1 MGLNLF
7 GGNLSARLA
16 SIKLIASGSKPPCV
30 DAAGDPHHVNPAIG
44 EDFTWDAGL
53 RVVLL
58 RGLGV
63 AFRDVEAGAGNSVD
77 AVEAGTVLEVDIADL
92 AAADQ
97 ANLKT
102 HSALTRTAL

>member
-1 MGLNLF
+1 MQ
-7 GGNLSARLA
+7 R
-16 SIKLIASGSKPPCV
+16 
-30 DAAGDPHHVNPAIG
+30 AI
-44 EDFTWDAGL
+44 
-53 RVVLL
+53 
-58 RGLGV
+58 
-63 AFRDVEAGAGNSVD
+63 RDVEAGVGNSVD

>member
-7 GGNLSARLA
+7 VGNLSARLA
-16 SIKLIASGSKPPCV
+16 SIRLIALGSEPHCG
-30 DAAGDPHHVNPAIG
+30 DAAGHPHHVNPGID
-44 EDFTWDAGL
+44 EDIIRDTGL